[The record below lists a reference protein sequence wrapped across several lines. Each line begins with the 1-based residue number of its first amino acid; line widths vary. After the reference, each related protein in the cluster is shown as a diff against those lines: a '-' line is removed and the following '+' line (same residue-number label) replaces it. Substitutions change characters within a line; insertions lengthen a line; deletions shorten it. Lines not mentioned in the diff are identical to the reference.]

1 MLDPGLV
8 ALSECKQNAAG
19 ICMLN
24 ELLLTFAQWLDTH
37 QWSTDIHESIYMY
50 SWIEATHVLTL
61 MIFLGMLCVID
72 LRMLGA
78 IFPNVPASK
87 IAERL
92 DKPMIIGFAIMLITG
107 FLLFY
112 AIPVRSTQSIWF
124 RIKVVLL
131 ILAGINA
138 FMFRAK
144 MQASSGTWDLDPI
157 PPKRIR
163 MGAIA
168 SLVLWAGV
176 VITGRTIA
184 YDWFDCHKQLP
195 EFMYWAAGCVNELA
209 ALEP

>member
-1 MLDPGLV
+1 
-8 ALSECKQNAAG
+8 
-19 ICMLN
+19 MLN

-92 DKPMIIGFAIMLITG
+92 DKPMIIGFVVMLITG

-131 ILAGINA
+131 ILAG
-138 FMFRAK
+138 
-144 MQASSGTWDLDPI
+144 
-157 PPKRIR
+157 
-163 MGAIA
+163 
-168 SLVLWAGV
+168 
-176 VITGRTIA
+176 
-184 YDWFDCHKQLP
+184 
-195 EFMYWAAGCVNELA
+195 
-209 ALEP
+209 

>member
-1 MLDPGLV
+1 
-8 ALSECKQNAAG
+8 
-19 ICMLN
+19 MLN

-163 MGAIA
+163 IGAIA